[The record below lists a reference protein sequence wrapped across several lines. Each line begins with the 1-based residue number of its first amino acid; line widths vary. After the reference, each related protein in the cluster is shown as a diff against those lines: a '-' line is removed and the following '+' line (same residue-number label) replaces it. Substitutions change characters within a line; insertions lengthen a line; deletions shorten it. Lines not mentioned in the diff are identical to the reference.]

1 MGLTDLR
8 VRVASVSDPG
18 RAEDV
23 TMLLDTGAL
32 YSVVPSV
39 VLGRLGVAP
48 DRVERFT
55 LADGRTIRR
64 RLGMA
69 LFQIAG
75 RRAAS
80 TVIFGRPGDS
90 ALLGAVTLE
99 ELGLMLDPLRR
110 DLKPLHLRLGALVL
124 AP

>member
-32 YSVVPSV
+32 YSVVPTT
-39 VLGRLGVAP
+39 VLERLGVEP

-64 RLGMA
+64 RLGIA
-69 LFQIAG
+69 LFQVAG

-80 TVIFGRPGDS
+80 TVIFGRPRDS
-90 ALLGAVTLE
+90 AILGALTLE
-99 ELGLMLDPLRR
+99 EFGLMLDPLRR
-110 DLKPLHLRLGALVL
+110 DLKPLHLRLGAVALTS
-124 AP
+124 

>member
-1 MGLTDLR
+1 MGLTDLC

-18 RAEDV
+18 RAQDV

-39 VLGRLGVAP
+39 
-48 DRVERFT
+48 
-55 LADGRTIRR
+55 
-64 RLGMA
+64 
-69 LFQIAG
+69 AG

-80 TVIFGRPGDS
+80 TVIFGQARDS
-90 ALLGAVTLE
+90 ALLGAVTLD

-110 DLKPLHLRLGALVL
+110 DLKPLHLRLGALAL
-124 AP
+124 TS